1 LLKTP
6 SNPLIYTQKSR
17 TTMKKTI
24 LSFAAI
30 GALSLTASA
39 QNVLVWDFFGDNSSN
54 RPTMD
59 STFNVLGTSISTL
72 SRGATAQATAG
83 ANSFRTTGFQNDGI
97 SLDNTDYFQW
107 TLTVTEPAFNISLNS
122 IDARFAGTAGFA
134 ADPGVTMA
142 YAYSLDSGT
151 SFTLLDSFAL
161 VGTPSS
167 FSYDLT
173 GVSALQNLTATNE
186 ITFRFFAS
194 GQTTT
199 GGWGFSNTEAQAEGL
214 VLTGTIPEPSTYAL
228 LALAGAGLAG
238 HMIRRR
244 RRAGH

>member
-1 LLKTP
+1 
-6 SNPLIYTQKSR
+6 
-17 TTMKKTI
+17 MKKTTLAI
-24 LSFAAI
+24 AVI
-30 GALSLTASA
+30 GALTFTATA
-39 QNVLVWDFFGDNSSN
+39 QNILVWDFFGDNSSN

-59 STFNVLGTSISTL
+59 STFNVLGTSVSTL
-72 SRGATAQATAG
+72 SRGATAPASAG

-97 SLDNTDYFQW
+97 SLANTDYFEW

-122 IDARFAGTAGFA
+122 IDARFAGTAGYA

-151 SFTLLDSFAL
+151 SFTLLAPFVL

-167 FSYDLT
+167 FSYDLS
-173 GVSALQNLTATNE
+173 GVSALQNLTSTNE

-194 GQTTT
+194 GQSTT
-199 GGWGFSNTEAQAEGL
+199 GGWGFSNTELQAEGL

-238 HMIRRR
+238 YTIRRR
-244 RRAGH
+244 RR

>member
-1 LLKTP
+1 
-6 SNPLIYTQKSR
+6 
-17 TTMKKTI
+17 MKKTI
-24 LSFAAI
+24 LTLAAI

-39 QNVLVWDFFGDNSSN
+39 QNILVWDFFGDNSSN

-72 SRGATAQATAG
+72 SRGATAPATVG
-83 ANSFRTTGFQNDGI
+83 ANSFRTTGFGNDGI
-97 SLDNTDYFQW
+97 NLDNTDYFEW
-107 TLTVTEPAFNISLNS
+107 TLTVTEPVYNISLNS
-122 IDARFAGTAGFA
+122 IEARFAGTPSYATNAPG
-134 ADPGVTMA
+134 GVTMA
-142 YAYSLDSGT
+142 YAYSLDGGS
-151 SFTLLDSFAL
+151 SFTLTDTFQVFA
-161 VGTPSS
+161 TPSAFS
-167 FSYDLT
+167 FDLT
-173 GVSALQNLTATNE
+173 GISALQNLTSTNE